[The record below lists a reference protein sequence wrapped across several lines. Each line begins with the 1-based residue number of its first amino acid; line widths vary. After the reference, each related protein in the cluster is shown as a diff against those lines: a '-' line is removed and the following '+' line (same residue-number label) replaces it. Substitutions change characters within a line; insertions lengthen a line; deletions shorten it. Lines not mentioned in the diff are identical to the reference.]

1 MKSGIDGKLVLAKG
15 HTMNELRKEVASVP
29 SQPDSAWSSRMANAY
44 DAFAP
49 SMYRLAVSLTS
60 DHSAAE
66 DLLQEAFVR
75 VFGRP
80 RQIKSSR
87 DLGAYLH
94 RTVINLARRRWRR
107 SKMERMFMTRP
118 ESRGES
124 DTTGD
129 ALHEAVWQLL
139 RQLPIRQRAAIVL
152 HYYEDLSEAEVAER
166 LACSPAAARSLMHR
180 GMKKLRQEVKEGEPW
195 TLTS

>member
-1 MKSGIDGKLVLAKG
+1 M
-15 HTMNELRKEVASVP
+15 P
-29 SQPDSAWSSRMANAY
+29 SHPDSAWSSRMANAY
-44 DAFAP
+44 VAFAP

-87 DLGAYLH
+87 ELGAYLH

-107 SKMERMFMTRP
+107 SKMERVFMMRP
-118 ESRGES
+118 EALGES
-124 DTTGD
+124 DANGD
-129 ALHEAVWQLL
+129 ALHDVVWQLL
-139 RQLPIRQRAAIVL
+139 RELPIRQRAAIVL
-152 HYYEDLSEAEVAER
+152 HYYEDLTEAEVADR

-180 GMKKLRQEVKEGEPW
+180 GMKKLRHEVKEGETW
-195 TLTS
+195 TLTN